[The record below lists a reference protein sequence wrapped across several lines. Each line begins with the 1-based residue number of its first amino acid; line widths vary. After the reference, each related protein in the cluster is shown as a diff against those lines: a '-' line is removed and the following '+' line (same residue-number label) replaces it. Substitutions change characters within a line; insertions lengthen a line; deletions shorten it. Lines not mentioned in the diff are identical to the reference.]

1 MLSHLSHEVFSVLGT
16 PGQLPKYD
24 VTIRGN
30 PDNMMIGDENKL
42 IAGAP
47 PRNGNYLF
55 KKNAL
60 YLSVNVFSRKV
71 LIGDTIFTSPTV
83 DGTAILRG
91 HPSHP
96 RV

>member
-1 MLSHLSHEVFSVLGT
+1 MLSHLSHEVLSVLGT
-16 PGQLPKYD
+16 PGLLPWYD
-24 VTIRGN
+24 VTINGN
-30 PDNMMIGDENKL
+30 PDNVVIGDKNTLDAE
-42 IAGAP
+42 AP

-55 KKNAL
+55 LKNTL
-60 YLSVNVFSRKV
+60 YLRVNVFSRKV